1 MAIDY
6 WGEMPESTGDYEQ
19 KGGGP
24 VIPEGT
30 RVLATVEEI
39 KTQKFKDSKHES
51 LNLKWRVEE
60 PEEYNNKVF
69 NQKIKNNGEDPLSQ
83 YYDQAKQES
92 KIKSAQNMFAA
103 IDANAGGNIKKLMRK
118 PTDAELTQYIV
129 AAKMWVHMGVYNN
142 KQIVRGVSAFRD
154 VDEPSKQA
162 VNGVASA
169 FSDAKIPASKQA
181 VNATSPKTPANQ
193 VGADDVDDIP
203 FN

>member
-39 KTQKFKDSKHES
+39 KTQTFDGSIHES
-51 LNLKWRVEE
+51 LNLKWRIEE
-60 PEEYNNKVF
+60 PEEYNNYVF
-69 NQKIKNNGEDPLSQ
+69 YQTIKINGTDPLSQ
-83 YYDQAKQES
+83 YYDESKQE
-92 KIKSAQNMFAA
+92 KQIKAAFVMFSA
-103 IDANAGGNIKKLMRK
+103 IDKNAGGNISKLMRK

-129 AAKMWVHMGVYNN
+129 AAKMWVNLGVYNN
-142 KQIVRGVSAFRD
+142 KQIIRGVSAFRD

-162 VNGVASA
+162 VNGIASA
-169 FSDAKIPASKQA
+169 FSDAKIPASETGKI
-181 VNATSPKTPANQ
+181 AT
-193 VGADDVDDIP
+193 ADDTDGIP
-203 FN
+203 F

>member
-39 KTQKFKDSKHES
+39 KTQTFKDSKHES
-51 LNLKWRVEE
+51 LNLKWRIEE

-83 YYDQAKQES
+83 YYDPAKQENATKAM
-92 KIKSAQNMFAA
+92 KITSDDLLSLKL
-103 IDANAGGNIKKLMRK
+103 IDAIIDEPLVGAHRDKESAIKALGTYFIDSLDEMGKLSQKERLDK
-118 PTDAELTQYIV
+118 RYERILSHGAYEERCQRDFLKRLIKLPTTNKSV
-129 AAKMWVHMGVYNN
+129 AVCTGVYN
-142 KQIVRGVSAFRD
+142 V
-154 VDEPSKQA
+154 
-162 VNGVASA
+162 
-169 FSDAKIPASKQA
+169 
-181 VNATSPKTPANQ
+181 
-193 VGADDVDDIP
+193 
-203 FN
+203 

>member
-39 KTQKFKDSKHES
+39 KTQTFDGSSHES

-83 YYDQAKQES
+83 YYDPSKQES

-118 PTDAELTQYIV
+118 PTDAELTQHIV

-142 KQIVRGVSAFRD
+142 KQIVRGVSAFRY

-162 VNGVASA
+162 T
-169 FSDAKIPASKQA
+169 
-181 VNATSPKTPANQ
+181 NATAPKTPANQ

-203 FN
+203 F

>member
-19 KGGGP
+19 KGGGT

-39 KTQKFKDSKHES
+39 KTQTFDGSSHES

-60 PEEYNNKVF
+60 PEEYNNRVF
-69 NQKIKNNGEDPLSQ
+69 FQTIKNNGDDPLSQ
-83 YYDQAKQES
+83 YYNKDKQEG

-118 PTDAELTQYIV
+118 PTDEELTKYIV

-142 KQIVRGVSAFRD
+142 KQIIRGVSAFRD
-154 VDEPSKQA
+154 IDAPSKQA
-162 VNGVASA
+162 AN
-169 FSDAKIPASKQA
+169 AK
-181 VNATSPKTPANQ
+181 ATTAKDS
-193 VGADDVDDIP
+193 VADDSEMDIP
-203 FN
+203 F

>member
-30 RVLATVEEI
+30 RVLASVEEI
-39 KTQKFKDSKHES
+39 KTQTFKDSKHES

-60 PEEYNNKVF
+60 PEEYNNRVF
-69 NQKIKNNGEDPLSQ
+69 FQTIKINGTDPFRQ
-83 YYDQAKQES
+83 YYDESKQE
-92 KIKSAQNMFAA
+92 KQIKAAFVMFSA
-103 IDANAGGNIKKLMRK
+103 IDKNAGGNISKLMRK

-129 AAKMWVHMGVYNN
+129 AAKMWVHMGVVGTT
-142 KQIVRGVSAFRD
+142 QIVRGVKAYKPI
-154 VDEPSKQA
+154 DEPSKQA
-162 VNGVASA
+162 VNGIASA

-203 FN
+203 F

>member
-30 RVLATVEEI
+30 IVLASVEEI
-39 KTQKFKDSKHES
+39 KTQTFKDSKHES

-69 NQKIKNNGEDPLSQ
+69 NQKIKNNGEDPQSQ
-83 YYDQAKQES
+83 YYDAAKQES

-103 IDANAGGNIKKLMRK
+103 IDANAGGNVKKLMRK
-118 PTDAELTQYIV
+118 PTDNELTQYIV
-129 AAKMWVHMGVYNN
+129 AAKMWVHMGVVGTT
-142 KQIVRGVSAFRD
+142 QIVRGVKAYKPI
-154 VDEPSKQA
+154 DEPSKQA
-162 VNGVASA
+162 TNAETATVAN
-169 FSDAKIPASKQA
+169 DKI
-181 VNATSPKTPANQ
+181 
-193 VGADDVDDIP
+193 ADDDTDGIP
-203 FN
+203 F

>member
-30 RVLATVEEI
+30 RVLASVEEI
-39 KTQKFKDSKHES
+39 KTQTFKDSKHES

-60 PEEYNNKVF
+60 PEEYNNRVF
-69 NQKIKNNGEDPLSQ
+69 FQTIKINGSDPLSQ
-83 YYDQAKQES
+83 YYNKDKQDTQ
-92 KIKSAQNMFAA
+92 IKDAFRMLSA
-103 IDANAGGNIKKLMRK
+103 IDKNAGGNISKLMRK

-129 AAKMWVHMGVYNN
+129 AAKMWVNLGVYNN
-142 KQIVRGVSAFRD
+142 KQIIRKVSAFLD
-154 VDEPSKQA
+154 VEEPSKQA
-162 VNGVASA
+162 VNGIASA

-193 VGADDVDDIP
+193 VGADDMDDIP

>member
-39 KTQKFKDSKHES
+39 KTQTFDGSSHES

-60 PEEYNNKVF
+60 PEEYNNRVF
-69 NQKIKNNGEDPLSQ
+69 FQTIKINGTDPLSQ
-83 YYDQAKQES
+83 YYDESKQE
-92 KIKSAQNMFAA
+92 KQIKAAFTMFSA
-103 IDANAGGNIKKLMRK
+103 IDKNAGGNISKLMRK

-129 AAKMWVHMGVYNN
+129 AAKMWVNLGVYNN

-154 VDEPSKQA
+154 VEEPSKQA
-162 VNGVASA
+162 T
-169 FSDAKIPASKQA
+169 
-181 VNATSPKTPANQ
+181 NAYTL
-193 VGADDVDDIP
+193 ADMEDDIP
-203 FN
+203 F

>member
-39 KTQKFKDSKHES
+39 KTQTFDGSSHES

-60 PEEYNNKVF
+60 PEEYNNRVF
-69 NQKIKNNGEDPLSQ
+69 FQTIKINGTDPLSQ
-83 YYDQAKQES
+83 YYNKDKQDTQ
-92 KIKSAQNMFAA
+92 IKDAFRMLSA
-103 IDANAGGNIKKLMRK
+103 IDKNAGGNISKLMRK

-129 AAKMWVHMGVYNN
+129 AAKMWVNLGVYNN
-142 KQIVRGVSAFRD
+142 KQLIRKVSAFMD
-154 VDEPSKQA
+154 IDEPSKQA
-162 VNGVASA
+162 TNSA
-169 FSDAKIPASKQA
+169 A
-181 VNATSPKTPANQ
+181 PKTPENQ
-193 VGADDVDDIP
+193 VGADDMDDIP
-203 FN
+203 F

>member
-39 KTQKFKDSKHES
+39 KTQTFDGSTHES

-60 PEEYNNKVF
+60 PEEYNNRVF
-69 NQKIKNNGEDPLSQ
+69 YQTIKINGSDPLSQ
-83 YYDQAKQES
+83 YYDESKQE
-92 KIKSAQNMFAA
+92 KQIKAAFSMFSA
-103 IDANAGGNIKKLMRK
+103 IDKNSGGNIGKLMRK
-118 PTDAELTQYIV
+118 PNDAELTQHIV

-154 VDEPSKQA
+154 VEEPSKQA
-162 VNGVASA
+162 T
-169 FSDAKIPASKQA
+169 
-181 VNATSPKTPANQ
+181 NATAPKTPANQ
-193 VGADDVDDIP
+193 VGADDMDDIE
-203 FN
+203 F

>member
-30 RVLATVEEI
+30 RVLATIEEI
-39 KTQKFKDSKHES
+39 KTQTFDGSTHES

-60 PEEYNNKVF
+60 PEEYNNRVF
-69 NQKIKNNGEDPLSQ
+69 YQTIRINGADPLSQ
-83 YYDQAKQES
+83 YYNKDKQDAQ
-92 KIKSAQNMFAA
+92 IKDAFRMLSA
-103 IDANAGGNIKKLMRK
+103 IDKNAGGNISKLMRK
-118 PTDAELTQYIV
+118 PTDAELTKYIV
-129 AAKMWVHMGVYNN
+129 GAKMWVNLGVYNN
-142 KQIVRGVSAFRD
+142 KQIIRKVSAFSD
-154 VDEPSKQA
+154 VEEPSKQA

-203 FN
+203 F